1 MLFQCKQ
8 ASILIDNVNVN
19 VNNKLSLHQQILI
32 NVKTRF

>member
-8 ASILIDNVNVN
+8 ASILIDNVN

-32 NVKTRF
+32 NVKIRF

>member
-8 ASILIDNVNVN
+8 ASILIDNVN